1 MNFIIS
7 NTTIDRCIRNL
18 PQQVHKICGLYPA
31 YFLTSPGLV
40 LAIMPERGRSRIKI
54 AE

>member
-7 NTTIDRCIRNL
+7 NATIDRCIRNL
-18 PQQVHKICGLYPA
+18 PQQVHRNM
-31 YFLTSPGLV
+31 TSPGLV